1 MKNPTFIDDAL
12 VTGCFASLTSTIAL
26 VLRSKTD
33 AGSHFSATN
42 AISHWLYGDKAFSQD
57 QLNLRYTA
65 VGYAIHHMSS
75 TLWAGVYE
83 KWFPVTD
90 GKPTDKIIIDAF
102 KVAALAYFVDYNLT
116 PHRLRPG
123 YEKHLTSVSMAAV
136 YSSFA
141 LGLAMR
147 QLRRA

>member
-1 MKNPTFIDDAL
+1 MKKSTLIDDAL
-12 VTGCFASLTSTIAL
+12 VTGCYASLASTIAL
-26 VLRSKTD
+26 MLRSGTD

-42 AISHWLYGDKAFSQD
+42 AISHWLYGDEAFSQD
-57 QLNLRYTA
+57 ELNLRYTA
-65 VGYAIHHMSS
+65 VGYVIHHMSS

-83 KWFPVTD
+83 KWFPVTE
-90 GKPTDKIIIDAF
+90 GKPTDKIITDAF

-123 YEKHLTSVSMAAV
+123 YEKHLSRLSMMTV

-141 LGLAMR
+141 LGLALR